1 LKLKYSVFAL
11 VVVLSMVL
19 GASAPL
25 ALAADPVPAPQL
37 PGGLT
42 VSQAYIDVV
51 TYWYKQTEPKT
62 WETKLA
68 WALNPT
74 GTNGAPSVHVI
85 LTGVPANAWWIDAY
99 RLEFDGTWT
108 NSGAGWSF
116 HTVGQAPNPVHGNL
130 MLQGHLPEA
139 YVIRVCDRSGA
150 MIAGGLKLLLVTRT
164 AGDAVTFDVP
174 GLPAP
179 LAEQIATLKM

>member
-1 LKLKYSVFAL
+1 LNVKYGVFAL

-25 ALAADPVPAPQL
+25 ALAAEPAPALQL

-42 VSQAYIDVV
+42 VSQTYLDVLS
-51 TYWYKQTEPKT
+51 YWFKQTSPQD
-62 WETKLA
+62 WETKLS
-68 WALNPT
+68 WALNPS

-99 RLEFDGTWT
+99 RLELNGVWT
-108 NSGAGWSF
+108 NSGSGWSF
-116 HTVGQAPNPVHGNL
+116 HVVGQAPNPVHGNL
-130 MLQGHLPEA
+130 MLQGNLPDA
-139 YVIRVCDRSGA
+139 YVLRVCDQSGA
-150 MIAGGLKLLLVTRT
+150 VLAGGLKLLVVNRT

-174 GLPAP
+174 GLPVP
-179 LAEQIATLKM
+179 TAEQIAGLKM